1 MCLRF
6 SIIRWYANHIF
17 LNANHPGW
25 PPRPPDHP
33 NHPDH
38 LDPLTTR
45 ATKTSL
51 TTLVSP
57 TLNSNLQNLQTY
69 CLVFANKFS
78 VTTICKKKKVRSDIL
93 QKNCLEQE
101 LAKKVFQTTNLQKRC
116 PEQPDQPDK
125 FAFLPDYIGV
135 LVSNPVLSA
144 LLVIQSHNQQ
154 PLFSSSWRKWNQS
167 GRKKREGVCTN
178 WF

>member
-1 MCLRF
+1 MQT
-6 SIIRWYANHIF
+6 IYF
-17 LNANHPGW
+17 LMQAIQA
-25 PPRPPDHP
+25 D
-33 NHPDH
+33 HPDH
-38 LDPLTTR
+38 LTIPTTLITLTP
-45 ATKTSL
+45 KTNL

-78 VTTICKKKKVRSDIL
+78 VTTICKKKVRSDIL

-154 PLFSSSWRKWNQS
+154 PLFSSSWRK
-167 GRKKREGVCTN
+167 
-178 WF
+178 